1 MNILKQNK
9 AQFKKDFEPFKIGT
23 IFNPLKKSFNCK
35 PLHKEVLIKYPLRL
49 NAMALDPSKITEN
62 NNLVFTPGEIVF
74 SIAKFTI
81 VKLKLTSKGIRINS
95 KIGRESIIKHSA
107 LIMKKTM
114 GHKGGFYI
122 EADSELD
129 IAHIGIGSS
138 GSLMCAVISAIN
150 ELFGKPISKKEI
162 IPFIAQNYGEDI
174 DGLNDWLNPVQCIGG
189 SACSGNYDAGVMV
202 IAGQSQVISSLK
214 IDPKY
219 SIIIG
224 LPKDYK
230 TLDSKKALELEKK
243 NFPLF
248 LKTGRTYSREIAYRM
263 IHEVLPSLSDNR
275 LDIIGNLIYDYR
287 YKMGSIKNCSFCYS
301 NLENLAENLSAIKKM
316 GLAEIFSLSSVGP
329 SFFAITK
336 NQAACKRIFE
346 ENGLKV
352 WTTKP
357 YNQKYKVSYE

>member
-23 IFNPLKKSFNCK
+23 IFNPLKRSFNCK

-114 GHKGGFYI
+114 GYKGGFYI

-162 IPFIAQNYGEDI
+162 IPF
-174 DGLNDWLNPVQCIGG
+174 
-189 SACSGNYDAGVMV
+189 
-202 IAGQSQVISSLK
+202 
-214 IDPKY
+214 
-219 SIIIG
+219 

-316 GLAEIFSLSSVGP
+316 GLAEILSLSSVGP

-357 YNQKYKVSYE
+357 YNRKYKASYE